1 MAVLS
6 DRGSFETFLQERG
19 NMSRKVIV
27 RVTLV
32 VFCVA
37 LFYQPS
43 EAQRNLRINGTVVG
57 ISGRLAG
64 RSLPFSL
71 IVNRYTTAGE
81 VSELNAA
88 RASGEDNLLSTLS
101 RMNVGRIQIGNNVGV
116 AANAIIAT
124 PWGDGTKLTVLW
136 ERNINFYELRYG
148 TRSEDYRFGYAEMFL
163 DQNGKGEGTFIPA
176 ARVNLRNGNTWEVE
190 DFGVLPA
197 RLMGLRANGAV
208 QVR

>member
-1 MAVLS
+1 
-6 DRGSFETFLQERG
+6 
-19 NMSRKVIV
+19 MSPKVIV

-32 VFCVA
+32 VFCIA
-37 LFYQPS
+37 LFYQSS

-81 VSELNAA
+81 VTELNTA
-88 RASGEDNLLSTLS
+88 RTSGEDNLLRTLS
-101 RMNVGRIQIGNNVGV
+101 HMDVGRIQIGNNVGV
-116 AANAIIAT
+116 TANAIIAT
-124 PWGDGTKLTVLW
+124 PWADGGTKLTVLW

-163 DQNGKGEGTFIPA
+163 DRNGKGEGTFIPA

>member
-1 MAVLS
+1 
-6 DRGSFETFLQERG
+6 
-19 NMSRKVIV
+19 MSRRTVIL

-32 VFCVA
+32 VLCVA

-71 IVNRYTTAGE
+71 IVNRYTTPGE
-81 VSELNAA
+81 TSELNAA
-88 RASGEDNLLSTLS
+88 RASGEDSLMSTLS
-101 RMNVGRIQIGNNVGV
+101 HMNVGRIQIGNNVGV
-116 AANAIIAT
+116 TANAIIAT
-124 PWGDGTKLTVLW
+124 RWGDGGTKLTVLW
-136 ERNINFYELRYG
+136 QRNINFYELRYG

-197 RLMGLRANGAV
+197 RLMGLRASGTV

>member
-1 MAVLS
+1 
-6 DRGSFETFLQERG
+6 
-19 NMSRKVIV
+19 MSRKIV
-27 RVTLV
+27 VRMALV
-32 VFCVA
+32 VLCLAF
-37 LFYQPS
+37 FYQPS

-81 VSELNAA
+81 VTELNAA
-88 RASGEDNLLSTLS
+88 RSSGEDNLLSTLS
-101 RMNVGRIQIGNNVGV
+101 HMDVGRIQIGNNVGV
-116 AANAIIAT
+116 TANAIIAT
-124 PWGDGTKLTVLW
+124 PWTDGGTKLTVLW

-163 DQNGKGEGTFIPA
+163 DRNGKGEGTFIPA

>member
-1 MAVLS
+1 
-6 DRGSFETFLQERG
+6 
-19 NMSRKVIV
+19 MSRRTVIV

-32 VFCVA
+32 VLCVA

-64 RSLPFSL
+64 RTLPFSL
-71 IVNRYTTAGE
+71 FVNRYTTPGE
-81 VSELNAA
+81 ITELNGA
-88 RASGEDNLLSTLS
+88 RGRGEDSLLSTLS
-101 RMNVGRIQIGNNVGV
+101 HMNVGRIQIGNNVGV
-116 AANAIIAT
+116 TANAIIAT
-124 PWGDGTKLTVLW
+124 PWGDGGTKLTVLW

-197 RLMGLRANGAV
+197 RLMGLRASGTV
-208 QVR
+208 QVK